1 MMRIGQTLRRIFAV
15 IVPAVLLLAAG
26 SRAAAAQG
34 TTRALSLEEALRIG
48 PRTSESVGI
57 ARAGIARA
65 RGQQRQ
71 ARSELFPQL
80 TGVASYTRT
89 LRSQFSAFAG
99 DSAGGPPPPECRTFT
114 ADPTLPLAERIDSL
128 ESALECSA
136 NANPFAAFAD
146 LPFGQVNQYN
156 LGLQASQLLFAGGR
170 VRAQGRIA
178 DASRRAAEIELGAQE
193 AQLQLDVAAAY
204 YDAVLSDRLVAI
216 AESTLVQTER
226 TLENTRLARQVG
238 NVAEFEL
245 LRAQVTRDNAR
256 PPVIQRRAQRDIAYL
271 RLKQL
276 LELPLED
283 SLALTTSL
291 DEPAPAA
298 DSLPAAGGGTERA
311 AVRQAEANV
320 DIQEGRAAVARAA
333 ALPTVRVQ
341 SQFARLGYPDDVLP
355 AWSDFVSD
363 WNVSLS
369 VSLPLFTGGRLSGER
384 MAARADADEARLRLA
399 QTRELAALD
408 TRTAQATL
416 AAAEAAYQAS
426 AGTVEQAERA
436 YAIAEIRQQEGIS
449 TQTELGDSRIQLE
462 QARANRA
469 QSARDLRVARVR
481 MRVLREL
488 PLRESATRN

>member
-1 MMRIGQTLRRIFAV
+1 MRRGLAL
-15 IVPAVLLLAAG
+15 AALLLALGAG
-26 SRAAAAQG
+26 RAAAQG
-34 TTRALSLEEALRIG
+34 TRTLSLDEALELG
-48 PRTSESVGI
+48 ARTSESVGI
-57 ARAGIARA
+57 ARAGIQRA

-80 TGVASYTRT
+80 SGVASYTRT
-89 LRSQFSAFAG
+89 LRSQFSSFAD
-99 DSAGGPPPPECRTFT
+99 DSSGGPPPPECRTFT
-114 ADPTLPLAERIDSL
+114 ADPSLPLEERIDSL

-156 LGLQASQLLFAGGR
+156 LGLQASQVLYAGGR

-178 DASRRAAEIELGAQE
+178 DAGRRAAEVELDAQE
-193 AQLQLDVAAAY
+193 AQLRLDVASAY
-204 YDAVLSDRLVAI
+204 FDAVLSDRLVAI
-216 AESTLVQTER
+216 AESTLVQTGR

-245 LRAQVTRDNAR
+245 LRAQVARDNAR
-256 PPVIQRRAQRDIAYL
+256 PAVIQRRAQRDIAYL

-291 DEPAPAA
+291 DAPGPAL
-298 DSLPAAGGGTERA
+298 DSLLPDGAAGERA

-320 DIQEGRAAVARAA
+320 EIQEGRLAVARAS
-333 ALPTVRVQ
+333 ALPAVRLA

-363 WNVSLS
+363 WNVSVS

-384 MAARADADEARLRLA
+384 MAARADAEEARLRLA

-408 TRTAQATL
+408 SRTAASTL
-416 AAAEAAYQAS
+416 EAAEAAYAAS

-469 QSARDLRVARVR
+469 QSARDLQVAR
-481 MRVLREL
+481 MRVRLLRDL
-488 PLRESATRN
+488 PIQGRD

>member
-1 MMRIGQTLRRIFAV
+1 MRRGFAL
-15 IVPAVLLLAAG
+15 AALLLALGAG
-26 SRAAAAQG
+26 PAAAQG
-34 TTRALSLEEALRIG
+34 TRTLSLDEALELG
-48 PRTSESVGI
+48 ARTSESVGI
-57 ARAGIARA
+57 ARAGIQRA

-80 TGVASYTRT
+80 SGVASYTRT
-89 LRSQFSAFAG
+89 LRSQFSSFAD

-114 ADPTLPLAERIDSL
+114 ADPSLPLEERIDSL

-156 LGLQASQLLFAGGR
+156 LGLQASQVLYAGGR

-178 DASRRAAEIELGAQE
+178 DAGRRAAEVELDAQE
-193 AQLQLDVAAAY
+193 AQLRLDVASAY
-204 YDAVLSDRLVAI
+204 FDAVLSDRLVAI

-245 LRAQVTRDNAR
+245 LRAQVSRDNAR
-256 PPVIQRRAQRDIAYL
+256 PAVIQRRAQRDIAYL

-291 DEPAPAA
+291 DAPAPAL
-298 DSLPAAGGGTERA
+298 DSLLPDSAAGERA

-320 DIQEGRAAVARAA
+320 EVQEGRLAVARAS
-333 ALPTVRVQ
+333 ALPAVRLA

-363 WNVSLS
+363 WNVSVS

-408 TRTAQATL
+408 SRTAASTL
-416 AAAEAAYQAS
+416 EAAEAAYAAS

-469 QSARDLRVARVR
+469 QSARDLQVAR
-481 MRVLREL
+481 MRVRLLRDL
-488 PLRESATRN
+488 PIQGRD

>member
-1 MMRIGQTLRRIFAV
+1 MRRGLAL
-15 IVPAVLLLAAG
+15 AALLLALGAG
-26 SRAAAAQG
+26 RADAQG
-34 TTRALSLEEALRIG
+34 TRTLSLDEALELG
-48 PRTSESVGI
+48 ARTSESVGI
-57 ARAGIARA
+57 ARAGIQRA
-65 RGQQRQ
+65 RGEQRQ

-80 TGVASYTRT
+80 SGVASYTRT
-89 LRSQFSAFAG
+89 LRSQFSSFAD

-114 ADPTLPLAERIDSL
+114 ADPSLPLEERIDSL

-156 LGLQASQLLFAGGR
+156 LGLQASQVLYAGGR

-178 DASRRAAEIELGAQE
+178 DAGRRAAEVELDAQE
-193 AQLQLDVAAAY
+193 AQLRLDVASAY
-204 YDAVLSDRLVAI
+204 FDAVLSDRLVAI

-245 LRAQVTRDNAR
+245 LRAQVARDNAR
-256 PPVIQRRAQRDIAYL
+256 PAVIQRRAQRDIAYL

-291 DEPAPAA
+291 DAPAPAL
-298 DSLPAAGGGTERA
+298 DSLLPDSAAGERA

-320 DIQEGRAAVARAA
+320 EIQEGRLAVARAS
-333 ALPTVRVQ
+333 ALPAVRLA

-363 WNVSLS
+363 WNVSVS

-384 MAARADADEARLRLA
+384 MAARADAEEARLRLA

-408 TRTAQATL
+408 SRTAASTL
-416 AAAEAAYQAS
+416 EAAEAAYAAS

-469 QSARDLRVARVR
+469 QSARDLQVAR
-481 MRVLREL
+481 MRVRLLRDL
-488 PLRESATRN
+488 PIQGRD

>member
-1 MMRIGQTLRRIFAV
+1 MRRGAAL
-15 IVPAVLLLAAG
+15 VLACFLALAALP
-26 SRAAAAQG
+26 AASPLAAQNAP
-34 TTRALSLEEALRIG
+34 RALSLEEALELG
-48 PRTSESVGI
+48 ARTSEAVGI
-57 ARAGIARA
+57 ARAGIDRA

-80 TGVASYTRT
+80 SGVASYTRT
-89 LRSQFSAFAG
+89 LRSQFSAFG
-99 DSAGGPPPPECRTFT
+99 DSTGGPPPEECRTFT
-114 ADPTLPLAERIDSL
+114 ADPSLPLEERIDSL

-146 LPFGQVNQYN
+146 LPFGQANQYN

-170 VRAQGRIA
+170 VRAQGRVA
-178 DASRRAAEIELGAQE
+178 DAGRRAAEVELDAQE
-193 AQLQLDVAAAY
+193 AQLRLDVAAAY
-204 YDAVLSDRLVAI
+204 YDALLSDRLVAI

-256 PPVIQRRAQRDIAYL
+256 PSVIQRRAQRDIAYL

-276 LELPLED
+276 LELPPED

-291 DEPAPAA
+291 DEPAAPG
-298 DSLPAAGGGTERA
+298 DTLLPDLPAGERA

-320 DIQEGRAAVARAA
+320 EAQEGRLAVARAA
-333 ALPTVRVQ
+333 SLPTVRVA

-355 AWSDFVSD
+355 AWSDFMSD

-384 MAARADADEARLRLA
+384 LAARADAEEARLRLA

-408 TRTAQATL
+408 TRTAGATL
-416 AAAEAAYQAS
+416 AAAEAAYAAS

-469 QSARDLRVARVR
+469 QSARDLQVAR
-481 MRVLREL
+481 MRVRLIRDL
-488 PLRESATRN
+488 PLSIGD